1 MWLKCNIAEKLI
13 CWKLLLPGH
22 WVIQGFCGPEELD
35 RVSTPNISKNNISVL
50 FLFKMLACNQTFADF
65 VIFSSFHVMDE
76 LIYVTVAL
84 WHLKFFVKYS
94 FSWNSVNFILA
105 FFFFNL
111 KNLFIYF
118 TWRLITILWWFLPY
132 VNMNQ
137 PQVYVSTHPQA
148 HPSTSLPIPSLRAVP
163 VHQLWV
169 SCFMRWTWTG
179 LLFHIW

>member
-1 MWLKCNIAEKLI
+1 MQNRKKPVQVSIICIIFWGPSYYGSYKEANTRRGGLRVREMWLKCNIAEKLI
-13 CWKLLLPGH
+13 CWKLLLPEH

-50 FLFKMLACNQTFADF
+50 FLFKMLAGNQTFADF

-105 FFFFNL
+105 FFFF
-111 KNLFIYF
+111 FF
-118 TWRLITILWWFLPY
+118 
-132 VNMNQ
+132 
-137 PQVYVSTHPQA
+137 
-148 HPSTSLPIPSLRAVP
+148 
-163 VHQLWV
+163 
-169 SCFMRWTWTG
+169 
-179 LLFHIW
+179 